1 MHPQLKAHI
10 KRFVNIADAD
20 LEQIGTF
27 FTPIQAKKKHL
38 LLKEGDICKH
48 NYFVVKGLLR
58 MYYVKEKGTEQTT
71 QFALETWWLAD
82 YMSLQTGKPANFNIQ
97 TVEVSEILALSAQAM
112 EDMLVQYPQ
121 MERYFRIV
129 HQRAHA
135 AAQRRQMLI
144 SEMTGEE
151 MYRDFARNFPDFVQ
165 RIPQYLLASYLN
177 MTPEYLSEIR
187 AKRKS

>member
-20 LEQIGTF
+20 LEQIGHF
-27 FTPIQAKKKHL
+27 FTTIHAKKKQL

-97 TVEVSEILALSAQAM
+97 TVEVSEILALSVQAM
-112 EDMLVQYPQ
+112 EDMVSQYPQ

-135 AAQRRQMLI
+135 AAQRRQMLA
-144 SEMTGEE
+144 SEMTSET
-151 MYRDFARNFPDFVQ
+151 MYRDFANNFPDFVQ

>member
-27 FTPIQAKKKHL
+27 FTPVQAKKKQL

-97 TVEVSEILALSAQAM
+97 TVEASEILALSAQAM
-112 EDMLVQYPQ
+112 EDMVAQYPQ

-135 AAQRRQMLI
+135 AAQKRQMLI
-144 SEMTGEE
+144 SEMTSET
-151 MYRDFARNFPDFVQ
+151 MYRDFANNFPDFVQ